1 MAQYDV
7 VIIGSGLGGLESA
20 YILAKEGYSVCVL
33 EKNRQFG
40 GSLQIFVRDKAIFD
54 TGIHYI
60 GGLDEGQN
68 LNQCFK
74 YFNIMDK
81 LNIHKMDENG
91 FDRITFDGDET
102 EYRHAQG
109 YDNFIET
116 LSQQFPGERDNLKNY
131 AKQIQDVCN
140 YFPLYQLKED
150 EAPVL
155 GIKYLDVSAKDF
167 IESITTNPKLR
178 SVLAGS
184 NPLYAGDG
192 TKTPLYVHALV
203 VNTYIESS
211 YKCVNGGAQ
220 IEKLLTK
227 NIKEMGGVVR
237 NYAEVKKIVE
247 KDGVITHVELANG
260 EHIEG
265 KNFISNIHP
274 STTMAMLDS
283 DKIKKAYRNRIQGL
297 DNSTSAFIV
306 DIVLKPDTFK
316 FINYNYYHYK
326 GNSVWESV
334 HVTGDNWPDGYC
346 VFVPK
351 TSKSDEFADSMT
363 LLSYMKYDEVKQW
376 DNTFATIPH
385 HRDSRGEDYEAFKI
399 NRAERLITEAEKK
412 FPNLRSC
419 IKSYTTSTP
428 LSYRDY
434 IGAKDGG
441 LYGIAKDYK
450 DPLRTF
456 ISPTTKIPNLF
467 FTGQNLNMHGVLGVT
482 VGAIRTCGVFVG
494 QNHLIQKINKA

>member
-20 YILAKEGYSVCVL
+20 YILSKEGYKVCVL
-33 EKNRQFG
+33 EKNRQLG

-74 YFNIMDK
+74 YFNIMDRLK
-81 LNIHKMDENG
+81 LHRMDNDG
-91 FDRITFDGDET
+91 FDRITFDGDPV

-109 YDNFIET
+109 YDNFVEQ
-116 LSQQFPGERDNLKNY
+116 LAKQFPGERENLKNY
-131 AKQIQDVCN
+131 ISQIREVCD
-140 YFPLYQLKED
+140 YFPLYQLRED
-150 EAPVL
+150 DAPII
-155 GIKYLDVSAKDF
+155 GTKYLDINAKDF
-167 IESITTNPKLR
+167 IDSVTTNPRLR

-192 TKTPLYVHALV
+192 NKTPLYVHALV

-227 NIKEMGGVVR
+227 NIKEMGGEIR
-237 NYAEVKKIVE
+237 NYSEVTKIVE
-247 KDGVITHVELANG
+247 KDGRVTHVELKDG
-260 EHIEG
+260 EKVEG

-274 STTMAMLDS
+274 STTMNLLES
-283 DKIKKAYRNRIQGL
+283 DKIKKAYRNRLQGL
-297 DNSTSAFIV
+297 ENSVSAFIV

-316 FINYNYYHYK
+316 FINHNYYHYR
-326 GNSVWESV
+326 NNNVWDSV
-334 HVTGDNWPDGYC
+334 HVEGDAWPDGYC
-346 VFVPK
+346 IFVPK
-351 TSKSDEFADSMT
+351 SSRSDVYADSMT
-363 LLSYMKYDEVKQW
+363 ILSYMKYDEVKQW

-385 HRDSRGEDYEAFKI
+385 FRESRGEEYEAFKQE
-399 NRAERLITEAEKK
+399 RAERLIRKVEERM
-412 FPNLRSC
+412 PQLRSC
-419 IKSYTTSTP
+419 IKSLTTSSP

-456 ISPTTKIPNLF
+456 ISPKTKIPNLL

-482 VGAIRTCGVFVG
+482 VGAIRTCGEFIG
-494 QNHLIQKINKA
+494 QNYLIQEINKA

>member
-20 YILAKEGYSVCVL
+20 YILAKEGYKVCVL

-40 GSLQIFVRDKAIFD
+40 GSLQVFVRDKAIFD

-81 LNIHKMDENG
+81 LSLHKMDQDG
-91 FDRITFDGDET
+91 FDRITFDNDET
-102 EYRHAQG
+102 EYKHAQG
-109 YDNFIET
+109 YDNFVEQ
-116 LSQQFPGERDNLKNY
+116 LSQQFPGERENLKNY
-131 AKQIQDVCN
+131 MKQIQDVCN

-155 GIKYLDVSAKDF
+155 GIKYLDVSAKEF
-167 IESITTNPKLR
+167 IASITQNQKLQN
-178 SVLAGS
+178 VLAGS

-192 TKTPLYVHALV
+192 SKTPLYVHALV

-220 IEKLLTK
+220 IEKFLTK

-237 NYAEVKKIVE
+237 NYAEVTKIVE
-247 KDGVITHVELANG
+247 KDGVITHVELKDG

-265 KNFISNIHP
+265 KSFISNIHP
-274 STTMAMLDS
+274 STTLSMLQS

-306 DIVLKPDTFK
+306 DIVLKPNSFK
-316 FINYNYYHYK
+316 FLNYNYYHYK
-326 GNSVWESV
+326 RNNVWDSV
-334 HVTGDNWPDGYC
+334 HVFGDQWPDGYC

-351 TSKSDEFADSMT
+351 SSRSDEYADSMT
-363 LLSYMKYDEVKQW
+363 ILSYMKYDEVKQW

-385 HRDSRGEDYEAFKI
+385 FRESRGEEYEAFKI
-399 NRAERLITEAEKK
+399 NRAERLIAETQKK
-412 FPNLRSC
+412 FPNLRNS

-456 ISPTTKIPNLF
+456 ISPTTKIPNLY

-482 VGAIRTCGVFVG
+482 VGAIRTCGEFIG
-494 QNHLIQKINKA
+494 QNYLIQKINKA

>member
-20 YILAKEGYSVCVL
+20 YILSKEGYKVCVL
-33 EKNRQFG
+33 EKNRQLG

-81 LNIHKMDENG
+81 LKLHRMDNDG
-91 FDRITFDGDET
+91 FDRITFDDDDN

-109 YDNFIET
+109 YDNFVEQ
-116 LSQQFPGERDNLKNY
+116 LSMQFPGERGNLQNY
-131 AKQIQDVCN
+131 ARLIREVCD
-140 YFPLYQLKED
+140 YFPLYKLRED
-150 EAPVL
+150 EAPII
-155 GIKYLDVSAKDF
+155 GTKYLDINARDF
-167 IESITTNPKLR
+167 IATITSNPRLQ

-192 TKTPLYVHALV
+192 NKTPLYVHALV
-203 VNTYIESS
+203 ANTYIESS

-220 IEKLLTK
+220 IEKFLTK
-227 NIKEMGGVVR
+227 NIKEMGGEIR
-237 NYAEVKKIVE
+237 NYAEVTRIIE
-247 KDGVITHVELANG
+247 KDGVVTHVELKNG
-260 EHIEG
+260 EKVEG
-265 KNFISNIHP
+265 KHFISNIHP
-274 STTMAMLDS
+274 STTMNLLES
-283 DKIKKAYRNRIQGL
+283 DKIKKAYRNRLQGL
-297 DNSTSAFIV
+297 ENSVSAFIV
-306 DIVLKPDTFK
+306 DIVLKPNTFK
-316 FINYNYYHYK
+316 FLNHNYYHYK
-326 GNSVWESV
+326 SNNVWDSV
-334 HVTGDNWPDGYC
+334 HVEGDAWPDGYC

-351 TSKSDEFADSMT
+351 SSRSDVYADSMT
-363 LLSYMKYDEVKQW
+363 ILSYMKYDEVKKW
-376 DNTFATIPH
+376 DDTFATIPH
-385 HRDSRGEDYEAFKI
+385 FRESRGEEYENFKHE
-399 NRAERLITEAEKK
+399 RAEKLISQVAKK
-412 FPNLRSC
+412 FPDLKNC
-419 IKSYTTSTP
+419 IQSYTTSSP

-456 ISPTTKIPNLF
+456 ISPKTKIPNLL

-482 VGAIRTCGVFVG
+482 VGAIRTCGEFVG
-494 QNHLIQKINKA
+494 QNYLIQKINQA

>member
-20 YILAKEGYSVCVL
+20 YILSKEGYKVCVL

-60 GGLDEGQN
+60 GGLDAGQN
-68 LNQCFK
+68 LNQCFR
-74 YFNIMDK
+74 YFNIMEK
-81 LNIHKMDENG
+81 LNIHRMDNDG
-91 FDRITFDGDET
+91 FDRITFDDDET

-109 YDNFIET
+109 YDNFIEQ
-116 LSQQFPGERDNLKNY
+116 LSAQFPGERENITNY
-131 AKQIQDVCN
+131 TKLIREVCD
-140 YFPLYQLKED
+140 YFPLYQLKQD
-150 EAPVL
+150 DAPII
-155 GIKYLDVSAKDF
+155 GTKYLDVNAKDF
-167 IESITTNPKLR
+167 IASITSNQRLQ

-203 VNTYIESS
+203 ANTYIESS

-227 NIKEMGGVVR
+227 NIKEMGGEVR
-237 NYAEVKKIVE
+237 NYAEVTRIVE
-247 KDGVITHVELANG
+247 KNGVVTHVELASG

-274 STTMAMLDS
+274 STTMNLLET
-283 DKIKKAYRNRIQGL
+283 DKIKKAYRSRLQGL
-297 DNSTSAFIV
+297 ENSVSAFIV

-326 GNSVWESV
+326 RNDVWSSVQ
-334 HVTGDNWPDGYC
+334 VTGDAWPDGYC
-346 VFVPK
+346 IFVPK
-351 TSKSDEFADSMT
+351 TSKSDVYADSLT
-363 LLSYMKYDEVKQW
+363 ILSYMRYEEVKKW
-376 DNTFATIPH
+376 ENTFATIPH
-385 HRDSRGEDYEAFKI
+385 FRESRGEDYEAFKAE
-399 NRAERLITEAEKK
+399 RAEKLFREVDKK
-412 FPNLRSC
+412 IPGFKNY
-419 IKSYTTSTP
+419 IKSYTTSSP

-441 LYGIAKDYK
+441 LYGIAKDYR
-450 DPLRTF
+450 DPLKTF
-456 ISPTTKIPNLF
+456 ISPKTKIPNLF

-482 VGAIRTCGVFVG
+482 VGAIRTCGEFIG
-494 QNHLIQKINKA
+494 QHYLIDKINKA